1 MKNIIMGYFMVLC
14 DFFLLWA
21 GGEKS
26 EEKVRV
32 MAEQRE
38 TSMKNKIGGNN
49 QRSWSCV
56 NKAGQHA
63 WEPMLVGVIVGVPE
77 NLGSD
82 GVCVLTS
89 ELQAWSA
96 VKEEQD
102 WTTCTMCMWALVAL
116 SVSAVEVCALSVTV
130 GMASSYCPLCTVV
143 CASGI
148 HTQPDWTCTW
158 EISNCGTRMQM
169 DYDGFQFRCGT

>member
-14 DFFLLWA
+14 DFLLWA

-32 MAEQRE
+32 MADQRE
-38 TSMKNKIGGNN
+38 TSMKNKIGGDN

-82 GVCVLTS
+82 GVCS
-89 ELQAWSA
+89 
-96 VKEEQD
+96 
-102 WTTCTMCMWALVAL
+102 
-116 SVSAVEVCALSVTV
+116 
-130 GMASSYCPLCTVV
+130 
-143 CASGI
+143 
-148 HTQPDWTCTW
+148 H
-158 EISNCGTRMQM
+158 
-169 DYDGFQFRCGT
+169 

>member
-14 DFFLLWA
+14 DFLLWA

-32 MAEQRE
+32 MADQRE
-38 TSMKNKIGGNN
+38 TSMKNKIGGDN

-102 WTTCTMCMWALVAL
+102 WTTCTVCMRALVVL
-116 SVSAVEVCALSVTV
+116 NVSAVEVCALSVTV
-130 GMASSYCPLCTVV
+130 GMASSFCPLCTVV
-143 CASGI
+143 SASGI
-148 HTQPDWTCTW
+148 HTQPHYWLNLHMGNQQLWDQDADGLWW
-158 EISNCGTRMQM
+158 ISI
-169 DYDGFQFRCGT
+169 